1 MEMMSINQVRCLYE
15 GFRTLGFLNL
25 HDVKNSARFGPTL
38 FDLSIQYLIQRVNF
52 DMLALTQPVV
62 VIRPANSRWIQ
73 TEIATSYL
81 GMHYSGNNVDA
92 VNQIDLYNHLISN
105 RTSTTIVAKLNSL
118 RTKFQVNL
126 WHEAF
131 VNNHVNNPI
140 NLSAVQLNIQ
150 NLANQFTEL
159 QNQMQVLQHQLE
171 GFPHGQQQ

>member
-1 MEMMSINQVRCLYE
+1 
-15 GFRTLGFLNL
+15 
-25 HDVKNSARFGPTL
+25 
-38 FDLSIQYLIQRVNF
+38 
-52 DMLALTQPVV
+52 MLALTQPVV

-105 RTSTTIVAKLNSL
+105 MTSTTIVAKLNSL

-140 NLSAVQLNIQ
+140 NLPAVQLYKID
-150 NLANQFTEL
+150 
-159 QNQMQVLQHQLE
+159 
-171 GFPHGQQQ
+171 

>member
-1 MEMMSINQVRCLYE
+1 
-15 GFRTLGFLNL
+15 LNF
-25 HDVKNSARFGPTL
+25 KQFGPIL
-38 FDLSIQYLIQRVNF
+38 FDLSIQDLIQRVIF

-62 VIRPANSRWIQ
+62 VIRPANSRWIE

-81 GMHYSGNNVDA
+81 GMHYSGNNADV
-92 VNQIDLYNHLISN
+92 VKQIDLYNHLISN
-105 RTSTTIVAKLNSL
+105 RTSTTIVAKLNSF

-140 NLSAVQLNIQ
+140 NLPAIQLNIQ